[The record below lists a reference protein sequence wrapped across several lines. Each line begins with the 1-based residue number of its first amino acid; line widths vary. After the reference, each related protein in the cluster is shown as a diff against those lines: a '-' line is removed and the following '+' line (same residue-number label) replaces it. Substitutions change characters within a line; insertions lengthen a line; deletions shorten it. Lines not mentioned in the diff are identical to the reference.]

1 MKQFEW
7 NQEKNLELKRER
19 GISFER
25 IIYAVQQ
32 GNLIDVIDHPNSDRY
47 PNQSIY
53 VVNIGDYIYLVPF
66 VTQADGTRFLKTIIP
81 SRKATRDYLR
91 KKKMNEKLDS
101 EEREILSAFESG
113 ELRSRPDAQA
123 EIHTAQEAARNTFN
137 KTRRVNLRLTEYD
150 FEQAHV
156 RALEEGLPYQTLL
169 SSIIHK
175 YLTGRL
181 VERTDR

>member
-25 IIYAVQQ
+25 IVYAVQQ

-91 KKKMNEKLDS
+91 RKKDE
-101 EEREILSAFESG
+101 
-113 ELRSRPDAQA
+113 
-123 EIHTAQEAARNTFN
+123 
-137 KTRRVNLRLTEYD
+137 
-150 FEQAHV
+150 
-156 RALEEGLPYQTLL
+156 
-169 SSIIHK
+169 
-175 YLTGRL
+175 
-181 VERTDR
+181 